1 MHNNHLGPTFSPKI
15 YQLQVV
21 NGSSYRHRL
30 KIDEKGNILVK
41 VANKDMP
48 LKKFVL
54 KQDITT
60 DVVVVINKKIPGICK
75 IVDRVINSL
84 PSTHKDRLRADVIV

>member
-21 NGSSYRHRL
+21 NGTTYRCKL
-30 KIDEKGNILVK
+30 EIDEKDNIFVK
-41 VANKDMP
+41 VAEKNIS

-60 DVVVVINKKIPGICK
+60 YVVVVINKKIPGICK
-75 IVDRVINSL
+75 IVDKVIGSL